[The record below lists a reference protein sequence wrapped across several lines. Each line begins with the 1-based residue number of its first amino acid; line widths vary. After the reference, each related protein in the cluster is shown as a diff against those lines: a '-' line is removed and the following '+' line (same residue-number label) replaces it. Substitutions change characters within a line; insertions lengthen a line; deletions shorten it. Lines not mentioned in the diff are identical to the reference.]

1 VAIVSRQHG
10 NAKMPRKSG
19 RNCFRF
25 TKPAEGKN
33 DAPLVGSTVEQFRN
47 VAGLG
52 GLFDGL
58 LGWLAARGR
67 YRGAVLAAW
76 NSIMVLYGVIGIGG
90 VLGLALGQPL
100 YVWVPLTTVGLCI
113 AWINWRLRGVIKSA
127 LLQAELRRSVSR
139 DL

>member
-1 VAIVSRQHG
+1 MMTPWWDPQSSNFVTWLG
-10 NAKMPRKSG
+10 W
-19 RNCFRF
+19 
-25 TKPAEGKN
+25 
-33 DAPLVGSTVEQFRN
+33 VG
-47 VAGLG
+47 L
-52 GLFDGL
+52 LDGL

-113 AWINWRLRGVIKSA
+113 AWVNWRLMGVIKSA
-127 LLQAELRRSVSR
+127 LQEAELRRSISR